1 MFTPSLS
8 HLHFHTFTLPYQNTN
23 SLQFQFLVFTF
34 TFHTTSYQD
43 TNSLHFHFLLSL
55 FTPSFQDTNSLHF
68 FYNWLNF
75 PTCES
80 QCHETTFRKVAT
92 ICAFPGSLFG
102 PNWANVFSQ
111 KVGHNLSVTWITSN
125 PPIWPNQHINCI
137 SPHCKLYFSEL
148 QNIFLQITKYTYFS
162 KLQYIFV
169 WIEQQLVTIWALP
182 RSPLIP
188 QSGQTNSSC
197 RMSEKQSK
205 HNLYIQIVFI

>member
-1 MFTPSLS
+1 MFTLSLS
-8 HLHFHTFTLPYQNTN
+8 HLHFHTFTPPYQNTN

-102 PNWANVFSQ
+102 RNWANVFSELSQ
-111 KVGHNLSVTWITSN
+111 KVGDNLSVTGITSY
-125 PPIWPNQHINCI
+125 PSIWPNLHIQI
-137 SPHCKLYFSEL
+137 V
-148 QNIFLQITKYTYFS
+148 FLQIAEYISPKCKIFFS
-162 KLQYIFV
+162 KLQNILFQVALYFFLNWTKV
-169 WIEQQLVTIWALP
+169 GNLDQLSSLNMAKPAL
-182 RSPLIP
+182 S
-188 QSGQTNSSC
+188 Q
-197 RMSEKQSK
+197 EE
-205 HNLYIQIVFI
+205 